1 MIFDQA
7 EKLRNLVREKIQSE
21 NYNAHVIAIGSGKG
35 GCGKTNIILNLA
47 LILSKNGK
55 KVLIYDADLNLAN
68 VDILLGVSPRY
79 RFLDFIRG
87 DVGLD
92 DVLIDVRENL
102 TLLPANSG
110 SLNFPKISGDR
121 LIQIIKE
128 ILQMEKNFDFILID
142 TPAGISDEVIKILGY
157 SDDYILVATPEPT
170 SIMDAYAVVKLVYY
184 QTGKSNVKLIVNN
197 INGSVDPVDVANRL
211 SFACEKFLG
220 VKINYIGSIPYDPA
234 VSRSV
239 MLQKPFVELFPRS
252 GASIALNKIAS
263 NLLSL
268 DRVKKQKSF
277 FGRLV
282 EVCGL

>member
-142 TPAGISDEVIKILGY
+142 TPAGVSDEVIKILGY
-157 SDDYILVATPEPT
+157 SDDYILVVTPEPT

>member
-7 EKLRNLVREKIQSE
+7 EKLRNLVREKTE
-21 NYNAHVIAIGSGKG
+21 DKNFNAHVIAIGSGKG

-55 KVLIYDADLNLAN
+55 KVLLYDADLNLAN
-68 VDILLGVSPRY
+68 VDILLGISPKY

-87 DVGLD
+87 DAGLD
-92 DVLIDVRENL
+92 DVLVDVRENL
-102 TLLPANSG
+102 KLLPANSG
-110 SLNFPKISGDR
+110 TLNFPKISGDR
-121 LIQIIKE
+121 LIQVINE

-142 TPAGISDEVIKILGY
+142 TPAGIGDEVIKILGY
-157 SDDYILVATPEPT
+157 SDDFILVVTPEPT

-197 INGSVDPVDVANRL
+197 VNASVDPVEIANRL
-211 SFACEKFLG
+211 SLASEKFLG
-220 VKINYIGSIPYDPA
+220 VKINYIGSIPYDPF
-234 VSRSV
+234 VSKSV
-239 MLQKPFVELFPRS
+239 MLQKPFVEAFPRS
-252 GASIALNKIAS
+252 SASIALNRIAS

-268 DRVKKQKSF
+268 DKIKKQKSF

-282 EVCGL
+282 EACGL

>member
-1 MIFDQA
+1 MMLDQA
-7 EKLRNLVREKIQSE
+7 EKLRNLVREKIESKD
-21 NYNAHVIAIGSGKG
+21 YKAHVIAIGSGKG

-55 KVLIYDADLNLAN
+55 KVLLYDADLNLAN
-68 VDILLGVSPRY
+68 VDILLGISPRY

-110 SLNFPKISGDR
+110 TLNFPKISGDR
-121 LIQIIKE
+121 LIQIINE
-128 ILQMEKNFDFILID
+128 IVQMEKNFDFILID

-157 SDDYILVATPEPT
+157 SDDYILVVTPEPT

-197 INGSVDPVDVANRL
+197 VNSSVDPVDVANRL
-211 SFACEKFLG
+211 SFASEKFLG

-234 VSRSV
+234 VSKSV

-252 GASIALNKIAS
+252 NASVALKKIAS
-263 NLLSL
+263 NLISL

>member
-157 SDDYILVATPEPT
+157 SDDYILVVTPEPT

>member
-21 NYNAHVIAIGSGKG
+21 NYNAHVIAIGNGKG